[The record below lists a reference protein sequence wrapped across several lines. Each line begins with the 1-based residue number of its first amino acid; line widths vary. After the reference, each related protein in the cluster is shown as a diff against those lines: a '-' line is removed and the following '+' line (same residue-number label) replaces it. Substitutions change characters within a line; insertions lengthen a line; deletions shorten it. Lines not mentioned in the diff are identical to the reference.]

1 MRGGGGVYEGERKD
15 GKMHGKG
22 KMTWP
27 NGEVYEGEYKDDKMN
42 GQGKLKY
49 PNGTTTYEGE
59 FKDDEFSGYGEYT
72 NFTPS
77 ENYHFKYRGYYDNG
91 VRHGFGYIF
100 TSGRAGSGMMYG
112 EFKND
117 KLISGTGRRIEGD
130 GTIQEGDFINGNNSN
145 GNIRNGKKIWPN
157 NAYIYEGEFD
167 KDGNI
172 HGEGTMIYDTGW
184 KYEGGYKHG
193 LMNGYGVMHNP
204 NGDVYEGEFENDKP
218 HGKGKQ
224 KYADGTVYEGRFV
237 NGQPHGPNAI
247 ASSRRHIW
255 EELGM
260 KQDPRVKPHS
270 S

>member
-1 MRGGGGVYEGERKD
+1 
-15 GKMHGKG
+15 
-22 KMTWP
+22 
-27 NGEVYEGEYKDDKMN
+27 
-42 GQGKLKY
+42 
-49 PNGTTTYEGE
+49 
-59 FKDDEFSGYGEYT
+59 
-72 NFTPS
+72 
-77 ENYHFKYRGYYDNG
+77 
-91 VRHGFGYIF
+91 
-100 TSGRAGSGMMYG
+100 
-112 EFKND
+112 
-117 KLISGTGRRIEGD
+117 
-130 GTIQEGDFINGNNSN
+130 
-145 GNIRNGKKIWPN
+145 
-157 NAYIYEGEFD
+157 
-167 KDGNI
+167 
-172 HGEGTMIYDTGW
+172 MIYDTGW